1 MLFLVMS
8 ESKVPPS
15 MPMEQVVPKLRESWE
30 TLQRWEKEGKILGG
44 GRAVGTHMAY
54 FIANVSSPEEL
65 DQMIASSPLYE
76 FLDVETLPLVSI
88 SGALDQIKGWEQ
100 HQAQSGGQPGRWPS
114 S

>member
-15 MPMEQVVPKLRESWE
+15 MPMEQVVPKLREAWK
-30 TLQRWEKEGKILGG
+30 TLERWENEGKIMGG
-44 GRAVGTHMAY
+44 GRVAGTHTAY
-54 FIANVSSPEEL
+54 FVANVNSTEEL

-76 FLDVETLPLVSI
+76 YLDVEILPLVSI
-88 SGALDQIKGWEQ
+88 SGALDQLKAWEQ
-100 HQAQSGGQPGRWPS
+100 YQSQPGGQQGRWPS